1 LSIEVTLLLQSNSEE
16 IERISFVQHY
26 KRKAVESKAAIQ
38 PFTTEEEARSKQT
51 RQLISNKGSNGSYK
65 RGT

>member
-26 KRKAVESKAAIQ
+26 KRKAVESKATIQ
-38 PFTTEEEARSKQT
+38 PFTTEEEAGSKQT
-51 RQLISNKGSNGSYK
+51 RQLIRKEGSNGS
-65 RGT
+65 